1 MDEDNGGDQVL
12 KIIKSAFAL
21 LLAIGFTGGPLG
33 AEASISLDRFDG
45 GYVGAQ
51 VGLGTAGSDLA
62 IAGIPI
68 FDSNFTGGV
77 AGLYGGYGWQRGR
90 RYLGVEFSAGYSGVK
105 DGSLFP
111 VGPTWITGEIERVYG
126 FALLGKAGKVIG
138 EEKDALVYG
147 LLGPSVVRV
156 EANATLT
163 GLGTI
168 SDGTIYPG
176 LSVGI
181 GYERFF
187 NDKLSG
193 RVQAV
198 FTKYYDVGSLIEGVS
213 DEKYDSQSAVIQ
225 FGVTRW
231 FGR

>member
-1 MDEDNGGDQVL
+1 ML
-12 KIIKSAFAL
+12 RIIYGAFAL
-21 LLAIGFTGGPLG
+21 LLIVGFAGGPSH
-33 AEASISLDRFDG
+33 AEEPTSLDRFDG

-62 IAGIPI
+62 IAGVPV
-68 FDSNFTGGV
+68 FDSNFSGGV

-90 RYLGVEFSAGYSGVK
+90 RYFGVEFSGGYSGVK
-105 DGSLFP
+105 DGNLLP
-111 VGPTWITGEIERVYG
+111 VGGTPWVSGEVERVYG

-156 EANATLT
+156 EANATLM

-168 SDGTIYPG
+168 SDGAAYPG
-176 LSVGI
+176 LSI
-181 GYERFF
+181 GLGVEHFF
-187 NDKLSG
+187 NDRLSA
-193 RVQAV
+193 RVQGV
-198 FTKYYDVGSLIEGVS
+198 FTKYYDVGSLIEGVTN
-213 DEKYDSQSAVIQ
+213 EKYDSQSAVIQ

-231 FGR
+231 LGR